1 MKKQNDEFSNAA
13 IEKDL
18 RYLRL
23 LSEKFPDIQAASTEI
38 INLEAILTLPKGTE
52 HFLTDLHGEYKTFS
66 HFLRNASGVVRR
78 KIEDVFGNRIRESEK
93 RRLATLIYYPEEK
106 LELILREEGED
117 PNEWYL
123 LALSRLVE
131 VARSAS
137 FKYTRSKVRKAL
149 PRDFAYIIDELL
161 NETGPGKQEYV
172 TGIINSIIRIGRANE
187 FIIAICRFIQIMLI
201 DRLHIIGDIYDRG
214 PSADKIMDALE
225 AYHAVDV
232 QWGNHDIIWMG
243 AAAGS
248 PLLIATVLRIS
259 ARYLNLDTVE
269 DAYGINLMP
278 LATFTLKHYRDD
290 PAMAFKPRTPA
301 DNEVSDIDIN
311 LTKLMHKAMSII
323 QFKLEGQAIKRNPGF
338 EMDDRLLLD
347 KIDYKSGT
355 ITIEGK
361 TYPVTDTLFPT
372 IDPAD
377 PYQLSP
383 DEAELMQKLRSSFL
397 NSEKLQ
403 RHIEFLYTNGGM
415 YTAFNGN
422 LMYHG
427 CIPLNE
433 SGEFKELTI
442 DGKQV
447 SGKALVDQFD
457 RVARRAYVNR
467 NSPKGNPHDLDILW
481 YLWCG
486 PYSPLFGKMKMT
498 TLERY
503 FINDKAAHHEPQNPY
518 YKFREDPEVIRHILT
533 EFGLEPDKGHI
544 INGHTPVKVMKGE
557 SPVKAGGRLLVIDGG
572 MSVPYQKETGIAGY
586 TLIYNS
592 FSLVLVEHEAF
603 ESRQKAIE
611 EERDIVSQRHI
622 LEQRHDII
630 RVGDTD
636 IGQELKRQIQ
646 ELKMLLV
653 AFRKGMIKE
662 R

>member
-1 MKKQNDEFSNAA
+1 MKKQSDEFSTAA

-23 LSEKFPDIQAASTEI
+23 LSDKFPDIQAASTEI

-52 HFLTDLHGEYKTFS
+52 HFLTDLHGEYETFS

-78 KIEDVFGNRIRESEK
+78 KIEDVFGSTIRESEK
-93 RRLATLIYYPEEK
+93 RRMASLIYYPEEK
-106 LELILREEGED
+106 LDLLLRDEKDHEEWFTIALQRLI
-117 PNEWYL
+117 
-123 LALSRLVE
+123 E

-137 FKYTRSKVRKAL
+137 FKYSRSKVRKAL

-161 NETGPGKQEYV
+161 NETGPGKQDYV
-172 TGIINSIIRIGRANE
+172 AGIIASIIRIDRAKE
-187 FIIAICRFIQIMLI
+187 FIIAICRFIQRMLI

-214 PSADKIMDALE
+214 PAADKIMDTLME
-225 AYHAVDV
+225 YHSVDI

-259 ARYLNLDTVE
+259 ARYQNLDTIE

-278 LATFTLKHYRDD
+278 LATFALQYYRDD
-290 PAMAFKPRTPA
+290 PATPFTPRTPA
-301 DNEVSDIDIN
+301 DCERSDLDLN
-311 LTKLMHKAMSII
+311 LVKIMHKAIAII
-323 QFKLEGQAIKRNPGF
+323 QFKLEGQAALRNADFG
-338 EMDDRLLLD
+338 MNDRLLLD
-347 KIDYKSGT
+347 KIDYQAGT
-355 ITIEGK
+355 ITLEGK
-361 TYPVTDTLFPT
+361 TYPLTDTFFPT
-372 IDPAD
+372 IDPGKPYDLTPEEAD
-377 PYQLSP
+377 V
-383 DEAELMQKLRSSFL
+383 MQRLRSSFL

-403 RHIEFLYTNGGM
+403 RHIDFLYTNGGM
-415 YTAFNGN
+415 YKAFNGN

-427 CIPLNE
+427 CIPLADD
-433 SGEFKELTI
+433 GTFKDLAI
-442 DGKQV
+442 DGKKV
-447 SGKALVDQFD
+447 AGKALIDQFD
-457 RVARRAYVNR
+457 RIARRAYVNR
-467 NSPKGNPHDLDILW
+467 GTAKSSQRDLDILW

-486 PYSPLFGKMKMT
+486 PFSPLFGKTRMT
-498 TLERY
+498 TFERY
-503 FINDKAAHHEPQNPY
+503 YIKDKEAHAEPRNPY
-518 YKFREDPEVIRHILT
+518 YNHRENPEVITLILK
-533 EFGLEPDKGHI
+533 EFGLDDQKGHI
-544 INGHTPVKVMKGE
+544 INGHTPVKVVKGE

-592 FSLVLVEHEAF
+592 YSLVLVEHEPF

-622 LEQRHDII
+622 LEQRHDRI
-630 RVGDTD
+630 RVADTD
-636 IGQELKRQIQ
+636 IGQELKQQIH

-653 AFRKGMIKE
+653 AYRKGLIKE

>member
-1 MKKQNDEFSNAA
+1 MKKQNDDFSTAT
-13 IEKDL
+13 IEKEL

-23 LSEKFPDIQAASTEI
+23 LSDKFPDIQAASTEI

-52 HFLTDLHGEYKTFS
+52 HFLTDLHGEYETFS

-78 KIEDVFGNRIRESEK
+78 KIEDVFGNRIREREK
-93 RRLATLIYYPEEK
+93 RRMATLIYYPEEK
-106 LELILREEGED
+106 LELILREERD
-117 PNEWYL
+117 HDEWYT
-123 LALSRLVE
+123 LALLRLIE

-137 FKYTRSKVRKAL
+137 FKYSRSKVRKAL
-149 PRDFAYIIDELL
+149 PKDFAYIIDELL

-172 TGIINSIIRIGRANE
+172 AGIIDSIIRIGRANE
-187 FIIAICRFIQIMLI
+187 FIIAICRFIQHMLI

-214 PSADKIMDALE
+214 PSADKIMDALQ
-225 AYHAVDV
+225 AYHSVDI

-259 ARYLNLDTVE
+259 ARYLNLDTIE

-278 LATFTLKHYRDD
+278 LATFALQHYRDD
-290 PAMAFKPRTPA
+290 AALPFKPRTPA
-301 DNEVSDIDIN
+301 DCERSDLDIS
-311 LTKLMHKAMSII
+311 LAKLMHKAMAII
-323 QFKLEGQAIKRNPGF
+323 QFKLEEQAIRRNPDFG
-338 EMDDRLLLD
+338 MDERLLLNKINHQD
-347 KIDYKSGT
+347 KT
-355 ITIEGK
+355 ITLDGR
-361 TYPVTDTLFPT
+361 TYPLTDSFFPT
-372 IDPAD
+372 IDPENPTELTAE
-377 PYQLSP
+377 
-383 DEAELMQKLRSSFL
+383 EAELMQKLRSSFL

-403 RHIEFLYTNGGM
+403 RHIDFLYTNGSM

-433 SGEFKELTI
+433 EGEFKELNL
-442 DGKQV
+442 DGKPV
-447 SGKALVDQFD
+447 AGRNLIEQFD
-457 RVARRAYVNR
+457 RIARRAYVNR
-467 NSPKGNPHDLDILW
+467 NSAKSHPRDLDIMW

-486 PYSPLFGKMKMT
+486 PFSPLFGKTRMT
-498 TLERY
+498 TFERY
-503 FINDKAAHHEPQNPY
+503 FIADKETHHEPRNPY
-518 YKFREDPEVIRHILT
+518 YKYRENPEVITRILN
-533 EFGLEPDKGHI
+533 EFTLEPATGHI
-544 INGHTPVKVMKGE
+544 INGHTPVKVAKGE
-557 SPVKAGGRLLVIDGG
+557 SPVKGGGRLLVIDGG

-592 FSLVLVEHEAF
+592 YSLVLVEHEAF

-622 LEQRHDII
+622 LEQRHDRI
-630 RVGDTD
+630 RVADTD
-636 IGQELKRQIQ
+636 IGQEVKRQIQ

-653 AFRKGMIKE
+653 AFRKGLIKE